1 MGNKG
6 VLSSAFNMSLGFIP
20 VIVSI
25 LLCEFITQDISI
37 YIGTGIGLIYSYR
50 SLSRKGARIPNFILY
65 ISTGIL
71 TLLTLASFIPGDF
84 VPEGALPLTLEV
96 SILIP
101 MVILFLHRRK
111 FISHYLRQ
119 NAQCNRRLF
128 AQGAESAIVSA
139 RVVLILG
146 ILHFAVISLTVLV
159 AHPLTRTS
167 ILVLYHV
174 LPPTIFILSILL
186 NQIGIRYF
194 NHVMAHTEYVPIV
207 NTRGDVIGKSLAVE
221 AINYKNAYINP
232 VIRIAVSTHGM
243 LFLCNRPQ
251 SCILDKGKVDIPME
265 CYLRYGETLTA
276 GANRLL
282 SNAFP
287 KASDLKPTFT
297 ISYHFENEQ
306 TNRLVY
312 LFIVDMED
320 DSILCDPRFKGGKLM
335 DFPTNRAQL
344 RYSLLQRVFRVGI
357 RAPETGYWYK
367 RKIQGILVRSGTFPC
382 HSFMVLVRIYSPSQV
397 IFAAIHKRVCG
408 RQLCRISSTILLL
421 R

>member
-251 SCILDKGKVDIPME
+251 SCILDKGKEDIPME

-320 DSILCDPRFKGGKLM
+320 DSILCDPRFKGGKLWT
-335 DFPTNRAQL
+335 FQQIEHNLGTHFFSECFELEYEHLKQ
-344 RYSLLQRVFRVGI
+344 VIGI
-357 RAPETGYWYK
+357 REKYK
-367 RKIQGILVRSGTFPC
+367 VS
-382 HSFMVLVRIYSPSQV
+382 
-397 IFAAIHKRVCG
+397 
-408 RQLCRISSTILLL
+408 
-421 R
+421 

>member
-297 ISYHFENEQ
+297 ISYHLKRTDQSFGLSVHCRYGR
-306 TNRLVY
+306 RLHSLRSTIQRRKV
-312 LFIVDMED
+312 
-320 DSILCDPRFKGGKLM
+320 M

-367 RKIQGILVRSGTFPC
+367 RKYKVS
-382 HSFMVLVRIYSPSQV
+382 
-397 IFAAIHKRVCG
+397 
-408 RQLCRISSTILLL
+408 
-421 R
+421 